1 MMLRQMEDRRRAS
14 GSETKQRL
22 LAAAEELFSTL
33 GYDRVG
39 MREIT
44 RAAGANTAAIHYH
57 FGSKQDLLLELLRAR
72 AQPIATERDRLL
84 HDMRQ
89 KGKLILEE
97 VLAAFLKPALFGD
110 RKGDLQHSPFA
121 ELRARL
127 AFQDEPNVRA
137 LLAEIFDETSNRY
150 IEALAECLPHLDKV
164 DIYFRFHFLLGT
176 MVYSMSNPG
185 RVQELS
191 HGASDLSDRQLVMAN
206 LVPFLAAGFRA
217 ASVHKASGKPLRVHS
232 RRD

>member
-1 MMLRQMEDRRRAS
+1 MTLGQIKDRRRAL
-14 GSETKQRL
+14 GSETKERL
-22 LAAAEELFSTL
+22 LAAAEELFSAL

-44 RAAGANTAAIHYH
+44 RAAGVNTAAIHYH

-72 AQPIATERDRLL
+72 AQPIATERERLL
-84 HDMRQ
+84 RNLRA
-89 KGKLILEE
+89 KGELVLEE
-97 VLAAFLKPALFGD
+97 VLAAFLEPALFGD
-110 RKGDLQHSPFA
+110 PKGNLQHSPFA

-137 LLAEIFDETSNRY
+137 LLAEIFDETSNLY
-150 IEALAECLPHLDKV
+150 IEALCECLPHLDKV

-176 MVYSMSNPG
+176 MFYTMSNPG

-191 HGASDLSDRQLVMAN
+191 HGASDLSDPQLVMAN

-217 ASVHKASGKPLRVHS
+217 PAVHQASGGNASDNRAPS
-232 RRD
+232 

>member
-1 MMLRQMEDRRRAS
+1 MEMAQVEDRRRVI
-14 GSETKQRL
+14 GSETKQRIMS
-22 LAAAEELFSTL
+22 AAEELFSVL

-44 RAAGANTAAIHYH
+44 RAAGVNTAAIHYH

-72 AQPIATERDRLL
+72 AQPIASERDRLL
-84 HDMRQ
+84 GTLRE
-89 KGKLILEE
+89 KGDLVLEE
-97 VLAAFLKPALFGD
+97 VLSAFLEPALFGD
-110 RKGDLQHSPFA
+110 PDGNLQHSPFA

-137 LLAEIFDETSNRY
+137 LLAEIFDDTSSRY
-150 IEALAECLPHLDKV
+150 IDALADCLPHLDRV

-176 MVYSMSNPG
+176 MFYTMSNPG
-185 RVQELS
+185 LVQELS
-191 HGASDLSDRQLVMAN
+191 HGASDLSDPQAVMGN

-217 ASVHKASGKPLRVHS
+217 PAVDQARRQRSGASIR
-232 RRD
+232 